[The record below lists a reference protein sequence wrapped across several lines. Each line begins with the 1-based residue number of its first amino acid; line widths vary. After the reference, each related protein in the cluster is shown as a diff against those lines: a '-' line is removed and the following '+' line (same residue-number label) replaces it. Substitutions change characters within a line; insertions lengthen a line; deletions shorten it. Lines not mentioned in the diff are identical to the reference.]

1 MICERPDC
9 HLPAKV
15 RFCSRRCAVLSVRH
29 LGLLKGGRACR
40 DRKRKRRALAAVAEV
55 EVHLTEDIRE
65 ALSPAQL
72 ARVKMLIAR
81 SHRLGW
87 KKGYQAHN
95 DAVYKQ
101 RKQKAL
107 KKLEAKSSRY
117 QQKGRA
123 A

>member
-9 HLPAKV
+9 QHPAKV
-15 RFCSRRCAVLSVRH
+15 RFCSRRCALLAVRH
-29 LGLLKGGRACR
+29 LSMAKGGRVCR

-72 ARVKMLIAR
+72 ARVKTLIAR
-81 SHRLGW
+81 AHRLGW

-101 RKQKAL
+101 RKLRAL
-107 KKLEAKSSRY
+107 KKLEAKASRY